1 MIGFETIGNATAIF
15 YDDKPILATDPW
27 IDGAAYFGS
36 WGLSHEIPK
45 EQLSAIET
53 CSYIWLSHGHPDHIN
68 TDSLEMETLKNKTF
82 LVADHYGDRIANDL
96 KKNGKK
102 VKILKSKKW
111 VNLTKNIKIMTI
123 ADYNQDSILLIQIGN
138 DLVCNLNDSSDR
150 GWGSFV
156 KKIASNFKNSFLL
169 RISGYGDATMINY
182 RTEDGNKV
190 LPSFLETNKKTG
202 VGALLQQSAKEFG
215 TNYVIPFSSLHRYQ
229 REDSAWANKYVAE
242 IHDYKIGFTD
252 KNIVLTDPFIR
263 WDCSLQTYENI
274 NPETRDKII
283 YKPEDFGDSWIDDLS
298 KEDKKNIEIYFK
310 KKITLADKV
319 GFVRFKVGKSEYV
332 VNINKKN
339 KLGFTFEVPR
349 SSLMKVIEYEI
360 FDDIL
365 IGNYAKLT
373 VHNEPKNIKNEPIQ
387 FLKIPLLYGDQS
399 KIYSK
404 DDLNLYMEYY
414 SKMFPLIFLK
424 ENMLENTEQVLRKF
438 VNPSTTIYNFGKKI
452 YKFFK

>member
-1 MIGFETIGNATAIF
+1 M
-15 YDDKPILATDPW
+15 
-27 IDGAAYFGS
+27 
-36 WGLSHEIPK
+36 
-45 EQLSAIET
+45 
-53 CSYIWLSHGHPDHIN
+53 
-68 TDSLEMETLKNKTF
+68 
-82 LVADHYGDRIANDL
+82 
-96 KKNGKK
+96 
-102 VKILKSKKW
+102 
-111 VNLTKNIKIMTI
+111 
-123 ADYNQDSILLIQIGN
+123 
-138 DLVCNLNDSSDR
+138 
-150 GWGSFV
+150 
-156 KKIASNFKNSFLL
+156 
-169 RISGYGDATMINY
+169 
-182 RTEDGNKV
+182 
-190 LPSFLETNKKTG
+190 
-202 VGALLQQSAKEFG
+202 
-215 TNYVIPFSSLHRYQ
+215 
-229 REDSAWANKYVAE
+229 
-242 IHDYKIGFTD
+242 
-252 KNIVLTDPFIR
+252 
-263 WDCSLQTYENI
+263 
-274 NPETRDKII
+274 
-283 YKPEDFGDSWIDDLS
+283 
-298 KEDKKNIEIYFK
+298 
-310 KKITLADKV
+310 ADKV